1 MSFNFYLY
9 RAAAGL
15 GPLNT
20 WDRMQAEPLGSA
32 EQLRERIAA
41 LYPQIRWTLREQ
53 TWSGLGPNG
62 AGEPY
67 LDLMLRE
74 DEPGV
79 CRMVVLN
86 KAPPSVMR
94 RLLEALDLNYVCA
107 PEAGDLVDVYAYT
120 DEDRYY
126 AKQAWS

>member
-32 EQLRERIAA
+32 LQVRERIAA
-41 LYPQIRWTLREQ
+41 LYPQITWTLRGQ
-53 TWSGLGPNG
+53 TWSGLGPRG
-62 AGEPY
+62 AGAPY

-74 DEPGV
+74 EEPGV
-79 CRMVVLN
+79 CHMVVLN
-86 KAPPSVMR
+86 KAAPSVMR

-120 DEDRYY
+120 DEDPCY
-126 AKQAWS
+126 AKKAW